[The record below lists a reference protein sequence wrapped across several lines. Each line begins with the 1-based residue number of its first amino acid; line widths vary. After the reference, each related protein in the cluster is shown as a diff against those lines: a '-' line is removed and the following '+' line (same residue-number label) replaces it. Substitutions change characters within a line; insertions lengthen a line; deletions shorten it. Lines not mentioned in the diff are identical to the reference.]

1 MKRRTALPELLSPAG
16 SYEALVAAVN
26 AGADAVYLGGKS
38 FNARA
43 YAQNFDMPTLLRGVQ
58 YAHLF
63 GARVYVTLNTLIF
76 DREMKEVISY
86 ARELYEAGVDALIV
100 ADLGVISEIKKHIP
114 HLELHASTQATV
126 HSSLGADELF
136 SLGVSRVV
144 LSRELSLENMT
155 LATRECKCETEV
167 FVHGALCVCHSGQCL
182 FSSLVGKRS
191 GNRGECAQPCR
202 LPYNASYPLSLR
214 DLCLAEHIPALIE
227 SGVASLKIEGRMKSP
242 SYVYEVT
249 KIYRALLDERRACT
263 KEEKARLAAVFS
275 RDGFTD
281 KYFTDH
287 KQQKMTGTRNES
299 DKQASRELENVSVCE
314 RKLPLKAR
322 CRIKKGEQISL
333 SLIANG
339 VCATVSGQAPTDA
352 LTSPLTQRS
361 VSERL
366 CKMGA
371 TAFSLSPDD
380 IALSLDEGLNLPPSA
395 LNSLRRD
402 ACEELLR
409 ALTEKKNGEAVEFN
423 PHAQENAT
431 KNPSQIRRSALCFS
445 REQYEAIR
453 KTDFFDKIYLGVGD
467 VEALQVPDQKVG
479 VYIPPVIFDTELD
492 RVRALLKNAREKG
505 VTDALIGNISHYALC
520 RELGFTPHA
529 DFRMNILNSQSASL
543 HRSLGC
549 SSLILSP
556 ELTLPQIRDL
566 NDGLAIVYG
575 RIPLMLLERCFM
587 KENFGCEKC
596 SRCSFTDR
604 LGMNFPL
611 MREFEHRNLLFNSVE
626 TYMGDKKALLAQY
639 NVRGEHFIF
648 STETPKRCIEV
659 INAYKNGDAIF
670 ANPKRILK

>member
-43 YAQNFDMPTLLRGVQ
+43 YAQNFDMPTLVRGVQ

-76 DREMKEVISY
+76 DREMSEVVSY

-100 ADLGVISEIKKHIP
+100 ADLGAISEIKKHVP
-114 HLELHASTQATV
+114 QLELHASTQATV
-126 HSSLGADELF
+126 HSSIGADELF

-144 LSRELSLENMT
+144 LSRELSLEDMT

-182 FSSLVGKRS
+182 FSSLVGRRS

-202 LPYNASYPLSLR
+202 LPYGSSYPLSLR

-249 KIYRALLDERRACT
+249 KIYRALLDEKRSCT

-281 KYFTDH
+281 KYFIG
-287 KQQKMTGTRNES
+287 KKEQKMTGTRNEV
-299 DKQASRELENVSVCE
+299 DKKASRELDSVTICE
-314 RKLPLKAR
+314 KKLPISAK
-322 CRIKKGEQISL
+322 CEIKRGERSTL
-333 SLIANG
+333 TLTSNG
-339 VCATVSGQAPTDA
+339 VSATAFGQAPTDA
-352 LTSPLTQRS
+352 LTSPLTRES
-361 VSERL
+361 VLARL

-371 TAFSLSPDD
+371 TVFSLSPDD
-380 IALSLDEGLNLPPSA
+380 IDLSLDEGLNLPPSA

-402 ACEELLR
+402 ACEEILR
-409 ALTEKKNGEAVEFN
+409 ALTEKKLGEAIEFK
-423 PHAQENAT
+423 PHIQE
-431 KNPSQIRRSALCFS
+431 KPSASKIRRSATCFNF
-445 REQYEAIR
+445 EQYEAIR
-453 KTDFFDKIYLGVGD
+453 KTDVFDKIYLGVRD
-467 VEALQVPDQKVG
+467 IEALRHGDERVG

-492 RVRALLKNAREKG
+492 TVRELLKNAKEKG
-505 VTDALIGNISHYALC
+505 VTDALIGNISHYSLC
-520 RELGFTPHA
+520 REMGFTPHA
-529 DFRMNILNSQSASL
+529 DFRMNILNSQSAHL

-549 SSLILSP
+549 ASIVLSP

-566 NDGLAIVYG
+566 NGGLAIVYG

-596 SRCSFTDR
+596 SRCSLTDR
-604 LGMNFPL
+604 LGMKFPL
-611 MREFEHRNLLFNSVE
+611 LREFDHRNLLFNSVE
-626 TYMGDKKALLAQY
+626 TYMGDKKDLLAQY
-639 NVRGEHFIF
+639 KIRGEHFIF

-659 INAYKNGDAIF
+659 INAYKKGEAIF